1 MNRKIIAS
9 LSAVAALIA
18 APALAQAPAAAPAT
32 ASAGAS
38 ANVAAKLSVETTPI
52 ETLAANPDGKA
63 AMEKVLPG
71 ITSHPAYDQFK
82 AFTLSQ
88 IQPMSEGAVTTDHL
102 KAIQAELD
110 KIKQ

>member
-1 MNRKIIAS
+1 MTRKTVGALAALAA
-9 LSAVAALIA
+9 LSAG
-18 APALAQAPAAAPAT
+18 PALAQAAAPAAASAQ
-32 ASAGAS
+32 ASVQS
-38 ANVAAKLSVETTPI
+38 NLNAKLSVESSPI
-52 ETLAANPDGKA
+52 ETIAADPEGKA

-88 IQPMSEGAVTTDHL
+88 IQPMSEGAITPDHL

-110 KIKQ
+110 KISK

>member
-1 MNRKIIAS
+1 MNLTILAS
-9 LSAVAALIA
+9 LAAAAALSA
-18 APALAQAPAAAPAT
+18 APALAQNTAAAPAAQPAETTAPAAA
-32 ASAGAS
+32 
-38 ANVAAKLSVETTPI
+38 LSVETTPI
-52 ETLAANPDGKA
+52 ETIAANPEGKA

-88 IQPMSEGAVTTDHL
+88 IQPMSEGAVSTDHL

-110 KIKQ
+110 KINK